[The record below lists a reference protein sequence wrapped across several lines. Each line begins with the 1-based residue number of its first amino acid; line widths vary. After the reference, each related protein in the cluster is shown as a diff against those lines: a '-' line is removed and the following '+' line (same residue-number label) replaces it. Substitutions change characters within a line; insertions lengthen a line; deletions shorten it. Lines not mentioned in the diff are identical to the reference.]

1 MQHIVQI
8 AFDFDDDKIR
18 RSIESNIE
26 KEIINNTQEKIYKEF
41 FAKRWGEDKPIEN
54 MVFNLVTELIKS
66 HKEEIVDMA
75 AKSMCDRMLRRKGVK
90 EQILGIAE
98 ENKEE
103 K

>member
-1 MQHIVQI
+1 
-8 AFDFDDDKIR
+8 
-18 RSIESNIE
+18 
-26 KEIINNTQEKIYKEF
+26 
-41 FAKRWGEDKPIEN
+41 
-54 MVFNLVTELIKS
+54 MVFNSVTELIKS
-66 HKEEIVDMA
+66 HKEEIIDMA